1 MELSFLE
8 TLIKI
13 IRDRKLNPLENSYT
27 SKLLSGGENKII
39 KKLGEENA
47 EFILAFLKESNERV
61 ISEAADYLYH
71 LLVALEYK
79 NISFEKVIKELEN
92 RHK

>member
-13 IRDRKLNPLENSYT
+13 IRDRKLNPSENSYT

-47 EFILAFLKESNERV
+47 EFILAFLKESDERV

>member
-13 IRDRKLNPLENSYT
+13 IRDRKLNPSENSYT